1 MDKLLF
7 NNTFDIYNY
16 PCAIII
22 CVDNHAMDANHA
34 KCHPRGMW
42 QVSKY
47 ATHYMAYIS
56 GDYPF
61 MTTPPFT

>member
-1 MDKLLF
+1 MGKLLF

-16 PCAIII
+16 LCTIII
-22 CVDNHAMDANHA
+22 CVDNHAIDA
-34 KCHPRGMW
+34 KCHPRGKW

-47 ATHYMAYIS
+47 AAHYMADIG